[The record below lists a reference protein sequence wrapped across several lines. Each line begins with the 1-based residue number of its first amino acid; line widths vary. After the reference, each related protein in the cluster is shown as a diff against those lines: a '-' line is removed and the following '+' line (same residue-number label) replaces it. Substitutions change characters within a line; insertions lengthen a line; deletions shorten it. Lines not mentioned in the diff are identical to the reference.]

1 MNPQNAP
8 RTARERARAELTRE
22 IKEEAR
28 RQLAAV
34 GANGLSLRAVAR
46 ELGMV
51 SSALYRYYPSRD
63 DLLTALII
71 DAYNAIGEAAETA
84 IGGVRPGAGDE
95 PDAGYEPGVG
105 VGVARARWL
114 AACHAI
120 RAWAIARP
128 HEYALIYGSPV
139 PGYRAPQATVG
150 PAARVPLAFVGV
162 LAGAIAADDVV
173 GSRGSG
179 DSHADADAITATG
192 DVAGAGDASG
202 MVGGVDVNGGVD
214 MNGAARSGGVAG
226 TVGACGASDPSGP
239 GLAPVVGVLA
249 DQAAA
254 LSAGLLDGLAASL
267 SAPSTSSVS
276 SATSGDRTTPALT
289 NSPAAEAPPAHP
301 TPVVPPDVLV
311 RAVIAWTQLIG
322 MISFELF
329 GQFVGSFE
337 PADALFAHTVA
348 QFATFVGLS

>member
-1 MNPQNAP
+1 MTTQNAP
-8 RTARERARAELTRE
+8 RTARQRARAELTRE
-22 IKEEAR
+22 ITEEAR
-28 RQLAAV
+28 RQLAAT

-84 IGGVRPGAGDE
+84 IADARPKAGAG
-95 PDAGYEPGVG
+95 
-105 VGVARARWL
+105 RARWL

-120 RAWAIARP
+120 RGWALDRP

-139 PGYRAPQATVG
+139 PGYRAPEATIG

-162 LAGAIAADDVV
+162 LAAAIADGEVTP
-173 GSRGSG
+173 GPERG
-179 DSHADADAITATG
+179 
-192 DVAGAGDASG
+192 AGALT
-202 MVGGVDVNGGVD
+202 
-214 MNGAARSGGVAG
+214 GA
-226 TVGACGASDPSGP
+226 
-239 GLAPVVGVLA
+239 LA

-254 LSAGLLDGLAASL
+254 LSAALSLDLDL
-267 SAPSTSSVS
+267 APS
-276 SATSGDRTTPALT
+276 
-289 NSPAAEAPPAHP
+289 AAGAAVMPPGM
-301 TPVVPPDVLV
+301 LV
-311 RAVIAWTQLIG
+311 RAVIAWTQLFG

-337 PADALFAHTVA
+337 PADAFFAHA
-348 QFATFVGLS
+348 AAELATLVGLP